1 MDVSIKRYPFVN
13 DIVHS
18 FKFLSLRGGND
29 TSQGMD
35 YGVAGLG
42 CYMFNQLGML
52 YPKKFR
58 KISDYQITDLVQ
70 SMQKLDLC
78 EVI

>member
-13 DIVHS
+13 DIVYS
-18 FKFLSLRGGND
+18 FEFLSLRGGND

-58 KISDYQITDLVQ
+58 KNFRLSNNRPGSVHA
-70 SMQKLDLC
+70 
-78 EVI
+78 EA

>member
-13 DIVHS
+13 DIVYS
-18 FKFLSLRGGND
+18 FEFLSLRGGND

-58 KISDYQITDLVQ
+58 ENFRLSNNRPGSVHA
-70 SMQKLDLC
+70 
-78 EVI
+78 EA